1 MTGTYASNHGASKMK
16 QAFLAAVLI
25 FTSSVAFADTT
36 SALLDGE
43 KVRSM
48 SAEEYD
54 TAVRGAPDVN
64 VRDKD
69 GWTPLHFAAAVGTPD
84 NIAALAK
91 AGADVEARGKDGRTP
106 MHDAA
111 KFGRPANIA
120 ILVIAGA
127 RVDARDEEWRTPL
140 HDAAEFGPPA
150 NIAMLIS
157 AGANVNARDKHGL
170 TPLHLAAWKGT
181 PDNIAALLDGGA
193 SGIIR
198 NSDGKTPFDL
208 ARRNDKVKGTAA
220 YRALND
226 AQENVSLDGQSG
238 RPPEA
243 SSIESNNDR

>member
-1 MTGTYASNHGASKMK
+1 MTRLFEVPRTLMCAIRMDGRPC
-16 QAFLAAVLI
+16 
-25 FTSSVAFADTT
+25 TSRQRSGHLTT
-36 SALLDGE
+36 SQPLPKRVQMSRRVARMDG
-43 KVRSM
+43 
-48 SAEEYD
+48 
-54 TAVRGAPDVN
+54 P
-64 VRDKD
+64 
-69 GWTPLHFAAAVGTPD
+69 PL
-84 NIAALAK
+84 
-91 AGADVEARGKDGRTP
+91 
-106 MHDAA
+106 HDAA
-111 KFGRPANIA
+111 ERGRPANIA
-120 ILVIAGA
+120 TLAIAGA

-157 AGANVNARDKHGL
+157 AVANVNARDKHGL

-193 SGIIR
+193 SGITR

-208 ARRNDKVKGTAA
+208 ARRNDKIKGTAA